1 MNLQTVFAAALRG
14 RIDEADGAMPTRRQ
28 LEVLYYAI
36 AEGME
41 KHEIAER
48 MVLSVKTVEAQLTM
62 ARDRMRYSSNR
73 LMRQD
78 LARRYGREE
87 MRAELESAAA

>member
-1 MNLQTVFAAALRG
+1 
-14 RIDEADGAMPTRRQ
+14 MPTPRC
-28 LEVLYYAI
+28 LEVLYWAVVGE
-36 AEGME
+36 ADN
-41 KHEIAER
+41 HEIAER
-48 MVLSVKTVEAQLTM
+48 MVLSVKTVETQLTL
-62 ARDRMRYSSNR
+62 ARDRLRYSSNR